1 MHKFSVIF
9 YVLGVILCL
18 IGFIMYNYSIMNDRK
33 LITAA
38 LLIGVGVAFLLGSY
52 LK

>member
-18 IGFIMYNYSIMNDRK
+18 IGFIMYNYCITNDRK

-38 LLIGVGVAFLLGSY
+38 LLIGVGVALLLGSY
-52 LK
+52 LE